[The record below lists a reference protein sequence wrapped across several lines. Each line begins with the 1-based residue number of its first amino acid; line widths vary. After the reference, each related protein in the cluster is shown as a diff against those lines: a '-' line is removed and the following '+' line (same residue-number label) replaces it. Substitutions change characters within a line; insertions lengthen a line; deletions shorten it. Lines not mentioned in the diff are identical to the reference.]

1 MKVLWYRR
9 LQKHVQAET
18 FNMRL
23 CRSSILIFTC
33 FSCVGFYPNRASTA
47 TPKLAPEIL
56 ELAQASSTVPASPSV
71 LRYGS
76 RKSDVQRLQT
86 QLKQLGYYSGLIDGQ
101 YNATTEIAVAKFQKV
116 KGLKVDG
123 LAGLTTREKLQAAL
137 AAKNQ
142 IVTSPIIA
150 SPIVTSPVST
160 SKPTTTPK
168 ATEKGF
174 VWWLI
179 FAIGILGSLG
189 ALVYLLRW
197 FRQVKQVQSE
207 ISSTKSLTEANKITM
222 IPPPPEVVTNPKIAT
237 PPLPSQ
243 LLLPEK
249 TSRLAKLN
257 IVDELI
263 QDLRSPDPKKRRKA
277 IWDLGQQGDSRAIQ
291 PIVDLM
297 IDADSQ
303 ESSLILAALTE
314 IGIRTL
320 KPMNRALAISIQ
332 DESPQVR
339 QNAIRDLTR
348 VYDMMGQMTQ
358 MLRHAL
364 DDPDAEVQAT
374 ARYALTQMNRM
385 RGLPEQQG
393 LPEDSHKDLQE

>member
-1 MKVLWYRR
+1 
-9 LQKHVQAET
+9 
-18 FNMRL
+18 MRL

-33 FSCVGFYPNRASTA
+33 FSCVGFYPNRSSTA
-47 TPKLAPEIL
+47 TPNLAPEVL
-56 ELAQASSTVPASPSV
+56 ELAQASSTVTASPPV

-86 QLKQLGYYSGLIDGQ
+86 QLKQLGYYSGVPDGQ
-101 YNATTEIAVAKFQKV
+101 YNASTEIAVAKFQKV

-123 LAGLTTREKLQAAL
+123 LAGLATRGRLQAAL
-137 AAKNQ
+137 VAKNQ
-142 IVTSPIIA
+142 IVA
-150 SPIVTSPVST
+150 SQRVTYPIVTSPASI
-160 SKPTTTPK
+160 SKPTAKPQPAK
-168 ATEKGF
+168 RGF

-179 FAIGILGSLG
+179 FGIGVMGSIG
-189 ALVYLLRW
+189 ALVYLIRW
-197 FRQVKQVQSE
+197 FRQVKQVQKSE
-207 ISSTKSLTEANKITM
+207 ISNTKSLSEANKETM
-222 IPPPPEVVTNPKIAT
+222 TPPPPEIVTSPQT
-237 PPLPSQ
+237 PTLPLTTQ

-257 IVDELI
+257 ILDELI
-263 QDLRSPDPKKRRKA
+263 QDLRSPDPIKRRKA

-291 PIVDLM
+291 HLVDLM

-303 ESSLILAALTE
+303 ENSLILEALAE

-332 DESPQVR
+332 DENPQVR

-348 VYDMMGQMTQ
+348 IYDMMSQMSQ

-364 DDPDAEVQAT
+364 DDPDPDVQAT
-374 ARYALTQMNRM
+374 ARYALIQMNRM
-385 RGLPEQQG
+385 RSLPEQQG
-393 LPEDSHKDLQE
+393 LTEDSHNNSRE

>member
-1 MKVLWYRR
+1 
-9 LQKHVQAET
+9 
-18 FNMRL
+18 MRL

-33 FSCVGFYPNRASTA
+33 FSCVGFYPIRSSTA
-47 TPKLAPEIL
+47 TPNLAPEIL
-56 ELAQASSTVPASPSV
+56 ELAQASSTVTASPAV

-86 QLKQLGYYSGLIDGQ
+86 QLKLLGYYSGVVDGE
-101 YNATTEIAVAKFQKV
+101 YNASTEIAVAKFQKA

-123 LAGLTTREKLQAAL
+123 LAGLATRERLQAAL
-137 AAKNQ
+137 VSKNQ
-142 IVTSPIIA
+142 IFT
-150 SPIVTSPVST
+150 SPIVTSSAPS

-168 ATEKGF
+168 PTERGF
-174 VWWLI
+174 VWWLL
-179 FAIGILGSLG
+179 FAIGVLGSIG

-197 FRQVKQVQSE
+197 FRQVKQVQKSE
-207 ISSTKSLTEANKITM
+207 IPNIKSLSEANKYPMTS
-222 IPPPPEVVTNPKIAT
+222 PSPETVTNPQTAT
-237 PPLPSQ
+237 PPLATQ
-243 LLLPEK
+243 LLLSEK

-263 QDLRSPDPKKRRKA
+263 QDLRSPDPMKRRKA

-291 PIVDLM
+291 PMVDLM

-303 ESSLILAALTE
+303 ESSLILAALAE

-320 KPMNRALAISIQ
+320 KPMNRGLAISLQ

-348 VYDMMGQMTQ
+348 VYDMMGQMSQ

-364 DDPDAEVQAT
+364 EDPDAEVQAT

-385 RGLPEQQG
+385 RGLPEQQS
-393 LPEDSHKDLQE
+393 LSEDSHNNSPE

>member
-1 MKVLWYRR
+1 
-9 LQKHVQAET
+9 
-18 FNMRL
+18 MRL
-23 CRSSILIFTC
+23 RPSLILIFTC
-33 FSCVGFYPNRASTA
+33 FSCLGFYPNRASTA
-47 TPKLAPEIL
+47 TPNLAPEIL
-56 ELAQASSTVPASPSV
+56 ELAQASSTVTASPAV
-71 LRYGS
+71 LMPGS
-76 RKSDVQRLQT
+76 QGSDVQKLQT
-86 QLKQLGYYSGLIDGQ
+86 LLKQLGYYSGVVDGQ
-101 YNATTEIAVAKFQKV
+101 YNASTEIAVAKFQKA

-123 LAGLTTREKLQAAL
+123 ITGLATMGKLQAAL

-142 IVTSPIIA
+142 IITSRIFTSPA
-150 SPIVTSPVST
+150 AT

-168 ATEKGF
+168 PTERGF

-179 FAIGILGSLG
+179 FAIGVLGSIG

-197 FRQVKQVQSE
+197 FRQVKQVEKSE
-207 ISSTKSLTEANKITM
+207 ISNTKSLSEAKIDPM
-222 IPPPPEVVTNPKIAT
+222 IPLLPETVTSPQTAT
-237 PPLPSQ
+237 PPLATQ

-249 TSRLAKLN
+249 TSRLVKLN

-263 QDLRSPDPKKRRKA
+263 QELRSSDPTKRRKA

-291 PIVDLM
+291 PMVDVM

-303 ESSLILAALTE
+303 ESSLILAALAE
-314 IGIRTL
+314 IGTRTL

-348 VYDMMGQMTQ
+348 VYDMMGQMSQ

-364 DDPDAEVQAT
+364 EDPDAEVQAT

-385 RGLPEQQG
+385 RGLPEQQS
-393 LPEDSHKDLQE
+393 LPEDSHNDSQE

>member
-1 MKVLWYRR
+1 
-9 LQKHVQAET
+9 
-18 FNMRL
+18 MRL

-33 FSCVGFYPNRASTA
+33 ISCVGFYPNRASTA
-47 TPKLAPEIL
+47 TPNLAPKIL
-56 ELAQASSTVPASPSV
+56 ELAQASSRVTATPAV

-86 QLKQLGYYSGLIDGQ
+86 QLKQLGYYKGVVDGQ
-101 YNATTEIAVAKFQKV
+101 YNASTEIAVAQFQKV
-116 KGLKVDG
+116 NGLKVDG
-123 LAGLTTREKLQAAL
+123 LAGLATKERLQAAIES
-137 AAKNQ
+137 KNK
-142 IVTSPIIA
+142 IVASPIIA
-150 SPIVTSPVST
+150 SPVST
-160 SKPTTTPK
+160 SKETTTPK
-168 ATEKGF
+168 ATDERGF
-174 VWWLI
+174 IWWII
-179 FAIGILGSLG
+179 FTIGVIGIIG
-189 ALVYLLRW
+189 ALIYLLRR
-197 FRQVKQVQSE
+197 FREVKRSQSE
-207 ISSTKSLTEANKITM
+207 ISNAKSLSEADKDPIT
-222 IPPPPEVVTNPKIAT
+222 PPLPEAITTLQIAT
-237 PPLPSQ
+237 PPPATQ

-263 QDLRSPDPKKRRKA
+263 QDLRSPDPTKRRKA

-291 PIVDLM
+291 HIVDLM

-303 ESSLILAALTE
+303 ESSLILAALAE

-320 KPMNRALAISIQ
+320 KPMNRGLAISMQ
-332 DESPQVR
+332 NESPQVR

-348 VYDMMGQMTQ
+348 VYDMMGQMSQ

-393 LPEDSHKDLQE
+393 LAGDSHNDSREET

>member
-1 MKVLWYRR
+1 
-9 LQKHVQAET
+9 
-18 FNMRL
+18 MRL

-47 TPKLAPEIL
+47 TPNLAPEIL
-56 ELAQASSTVPASPSV
+56 ELAQASSTVTASPAV
-71 LRYGS
+71 LRPGS
-76 RKSDVQRLQT
+76 RGSDVQRLQT
-86 QLKQLGYYSGLIDGQ
+86 QLKQLGYYSGVVDGQ
-101 YNATTEIAVAKFQKV
+101 YNASTEIAVAKFQKA

-123 LAGLTTREKLQAAL
+123 ITGLATMGRLQAAL
-137 AAKNQ
+137 VAKNQ
-142 IVTSPIIA
+142 IVTSPFVV
-150 SPIVTSPVST
+150 SPAST
-160 SKPTTTPK
+160 SKPS
-168 ATEKGF
+168 ATSKPTERGF

-179 FAIGILGSLG
+179 FAIGVLGSIG

-197 FRQVKQVQSE
+197 FRQVKQVQKSE
-207 ISSTKSLTEANKITM
+207 ISNTKSLSEANKDPMT
-222 IPPPPEVVTNPKIAT
+222 PPSPETVTSPQTAT
-237 PPLPSQ
+237 PPLTTQ

-263 QDLRSPDPKKRRKA
+263 QDLRSSDPTKRHKA

-291 PIVDLM
+291 PMVDLM

-303 ESSLILAALTE
+303 ENSLILAALAE
-314 IGIRTL
+314 IGTRTL
-320 KPMNRALAISIQ
+320 KPMNRALAMSIQ

-348 VYDMMGQMTQ
+348 VYDTMGQMSQ
-358 MLRHAL
+358 MLLHAL

-393 LPEDSHKDLQE
+393 LPEDSHDDSRE

>member
-1 MKVLWYRR
+1 
-9 LQKHVQAET
+9 
-18 FNMRL
+18 MRL

-47 TPKLAPEIL
+47 TPNLAPEIL
-56 ELAQASSTVPASPSV
+56 ELAQASSTVTASPAV

-76 RKSDVQRLQT
+76 QKSDVQRLQT
-86 QLKQLGYYSGLIDGQ
+86 QLKQLGYYNGVVDGQ
-101 YNATTEIAVAKFQKV
+101 YNASTEIAVAKFQKA

-123 LAGLTTREKLQAAL
+123 LAGLTTRRRLLAAL
-137 AAKNQ
+137 VAKNQ
-142 IVTSPIIA
+142 IVTSP
-150 SPIVTSPVST
+150 SPIVTFPN
-160 SKPTTTPK
+160 PTPK
-168 ATEKGF
+168 PIAKPQPPEKGF
-174 VWWLI
+174 IWWFI
-179 FAIGILGSLG
+179 FAIGVLGSIG
-189 ALVYLLRW
+189 ALIYLMRW
-197 FRQVKQVQSE
+197 FRQIKQVQKSE
-207 ISSTKSLTEANKITM
+207 ILDTKRLSEANKKTM
-222 IPPPPEVVTNPKIAT
+222 IPPPPEIVTSPEKAT
-237 PPLPSQ
+237 PPLPTQ
-243 LLLPEK
+243 LLVPEK

-263 QDLRSPDPKKRRKA
+263 QDLRSSDPTKRRKA

-291 PIVDLM
+291 PMVDLM

-303 ESSLILAALTE
+303 ESSLILAALAE

-320 KPMNRALAISIQ
+320 KPMNRGLAISMQ

-348 VYDMMGQMTQ
+348 IYDIMGQMSQ

-364 DDPDAEVQAT
+364 EDPDAEVQAT

-393 LPEDSHKDLQE
+393 LPEDSHNDARE

>member
-1 MKVLWYRR
+1 M
-9 LQKHVQAET
+9 
-18 FNMRL
+18 
-23 CRSSILIFTC
+23 
-33 FSCVGFYPNRASTA
+33 GFYPNRASTA
-47 TPKLAPEIL
+47 TPNLAPEIL
-56 ELAQASSTVPASPSV
+56 ELAQASSTVTASSAV
-71 LRYGS
+71 LRPGS
-76 RKSDVQRLQT
+76 QGSDVQRLQT
-86 QLKQLGYYSGLIDGQ
+86 QLKQLGYYSGVVDGQ
-101 YNATTEIAVAKFQKV
+101 YNASTEIAVAKFQKA

-123 LAGLTTREKLQAAL
+123 ITGQATRGRLQAAL

-142 IVTSPIIA
+142 IVTSPFVV
-150 SPIVTSPVST
+150 SPAPT
-160 SKPTTTPK
+160 SKPSATPK
-168 ATEKGF
+168 PTERGF

-179 FAIGILGSLG
+179 FAIGVLGSIG

-197 FRQVKQVQSE
+197 FRQVKQVQKSE
-207 ISSTKSLTEANKITM
+207 ISNTKSLSEANKDPMT
-222 IPPPPEVVTNPKIAT
+222 PPSSETVTSPQTAT
-237 PPLPSQ
+237 PPLTTQ

-263 QDLRSPDPKKRRKA
+263 QDLRSSDPTKRHKA

-291 PIVDLM
+291 PMVDLM

-303 ESSLILAALTE
+303 ENSLILAALAE
-314 IGIRTL
+314 IGTRTL
-320 KPMNRALAISIQ
+320 KPMNRALAMSIQ

-348 VYDMMGQMTQ
+348 VYDTMGQMSQ
-358 MLRHAL
+358 MLLHAL

-393 LPEDSHKDLQE
+393 LPEDSHDDSRE

>member
-1 MKVLWYRR
+1 
-9 LQKHVQAET
+9 
-18 FNMRL
+18 MRL
-23 CRSSILIFTC
+23 CHSSILIFTC
-33 FSCVGFYPNRASTA
+33 FSCVGFYPNRSSAA
-47 TPKLAPEIL
+47 TPNLAPKVL
-56 ELAQASSTVPASPSV
+56 ELAQASSTVTASPAV

-76 RKSDVQRLQT
+76 RRKSDVQRLQT
-86 QLKQLGYYSGLIDGQ
+86 QLKQLGYYSGVVDGE
-101 YNATTEIAVAKFQKV
+101 YNANTQIAVSKFQKV

-123 LAGLTTREKLQAAL
+123 IAGPATQEKLQAAL
-137 AAKNQ
+137 AAKKQ
-142 IVTSPIIA
+142 FVTSPIVSSTTA
-150 SPIVTSPVST
+150 PTSTKP
-160 SKPTTTPK
+160 KPT
-168 ATEKGF
+168 ERGF
-174 VWWLI
+174 VWWLL
-179 FAIGILGSLG
+179 FTIGVLGCTG
-189 ALVYLLRW
+189 ALIYLLRW
-197 FRQVKQVQSE
+197 FQKVKQVQKSE
-207 ISSTKSLTEANKITM
+207 ISEPKSLSEANKDPI
-222 IPPPPEVVTNPKIAT
+222 T
-237 PPLPSQ
+237 PPLLETVTSLQTTTPPLSPQ

-263 QDLRSPDPKKRRKA
+263 QDLRSSDPTKRRKA

-291 PIVDLM
+291 HLVDLI

-303 ESSLILAALTE
+303 ESSLILAALSE

-364 DDPDAEVQAT
+364 EDPDADVQAT
-374 ARYALTQMNRM
+374 ARYALTQMNRI
-385 RGLPEQQG
+385 RDLPEQQN
-393 LPEDSHKDLQE
+393 LQEDSDNDSQQ

>member
-1 MKVLWYRR
+1 
-9 LQKHVQAET
+9 
-18 FNMRL
+18 MRL

-33 FSCVGFYPNRASTA
+33 FSCVGFYPSRASTA
-47 TPKLAPEIL
+47 TPNLAPEIL
-56 ELAQASSTVPASPSV
+56 ELAQASSTVTASPTV

-76 RKSDVQRLQT
+76 RKLDVQRLQT
-86 QLKQLGYYSGLIDGQ
+86 QLKQLGYYSGVVDGE
-101 YNATTEIAVAKFQKV
+101 YDANTEMAVVKFQKA

-123 LAGLTTREKLQAAL
+123 LAGLATRGRLQAAMV
-137 AAKNQ
+137 AKNQ
-142 IVTSPIIA
+142 IVTSPI
-150 SPIVTSPVST
+150 VTSPIINSAAAT

-168 ATEKGF
+168 PTERGF

-179 FAIGILGSLG
+179 FSIGVLGSIG
-189 ALVYLLRW
+189 ALVNLLKW
-197 FRQVKQVQSE
+197 FRQGKQVQSE
-207 ISSTKSLTEANKITM
+207 ISETKSLSEANKNPMTS
-222 IPPPPEVVTNPKIAT
+222 PSPETVTNPQIAA
-237 PPLPSQ
+237 PPLATQ

-263 QDLRSPDPKKRRKA
+263 QDLRSSDPTKRRKA

-291 PIVDLM
+291 HLVDLM

-303 ESSLILAALTE
+303 ESSLILAALAE

-320 KPMNRALAISIQ
+320 KPMNRGLAISLQ

-348 VYDMMGQMTQ
+348 VYDMMGQMSQ
-358 MLRHAL
+358 MLHHAL
-364 DDPDAEVQAT
+364 NDPDAEVQAT

-385 RGLPEQQG
+385 RGLPEQQSI
-393 LPEDSHKDLQE
+393 PEDSHNDSRE

>member
-1 MKVLWYRR
+1 
-9 LQKHVQAET
+9 
-18 FNMRL
+18 MRL

-33 FSCVGFYPNRASTA
+33 FTCVGFYPNRASTA
-47 TPKLAPEIL
+47 TPNLVPEIL
-56 ELAQASSTVPASPSV
+56 ELAQASSTVAASPTV

-76 RKSDVQRLQT
+76 RKLDVQRLQT
-86 QLKQLGYYSGLIDGQ
+86 QLKQLGYYSGVVDGE
-101 YNATTEIAVAKFQKV
+101 YNTSTEIAVTKFQKA

-123 LAGLTTREKLQAAL
+123 LAGLETRGKLEAVMV
-137 AAKNQ
+137 AKNQ
-142 IVTSPIIA
+142 IATSPIIA
-150 SPIVTSPVST
+150 SGAT
-160 SKPTTTPK
+160 SKAITTPQPR
-168 ATEKGF
+168 ERGF

-179 FAIGILGSLG
+179 FSIGVLGSIG
-189 ALVYLLRW
+189 ALVYLLKS
-197 FRQVKQVQSE
+197 FRQGKQVQSE
-207 ISSTKSLTEANKITM
+207 ISETKSLSEASKNLM
-222 IPPPPEVVTNPKIAT
+222 ILPSPETVTNRQTDTPPIAT
-237 PPLPSQ
+237 K

-263 QDLRSPDPKKRRKA
+263 QDLRSSDPTKRRKA

-291 PIVDLM
+291 HLVDLM

-303 ESSLILAALTE
+303 ESSLILAALAE

-320 KPMNRALAISIQ
+320 KPMNRGLAISLQ

-348 VYDMMGQMTQ
+348 VYDMMGQMSQ
-358 MLRHAL
+358 MLHHAL
-364 DDPDAEVQAT
+364 EDPDAEVQAT

-385 RGLPEQQG
+385 RGLPEEQS
-393 LPEDSHKDLQE
+393 LTEDSHDDSRE

>member
-1 MKVLWYRR
+1 
-9 LQKHVQAET
+9 
-18 FNMRL
+18 MRL

-47 TPKLAPEIL
+47 TPNLAPKIL
-56 ELAQASSTVPASPSV
+56 ELAQASSTVDASLAV

-86 QLKQLGYYSGLIDGQ
+86 QLKQLEYYSGVVDGE
-101 YNATTEIAVAKFQKV
+101 YNANTEIAVTKFQKAQ
-116 KGLKVDG
+116 GLKVDG
-123 LAGLTTREKLQAAL
+123 LAGVATKGRLQAAIG
-137 AAKNQ
+137 AKNQ
-142 IVTSPIIA
+142 IVA
-150 SPIVTSPVST
+150 SPIVVSPIVASSAAT
-160 SKPTTTPK
+160 SKPTTTPEP
-168 ATEKGF
+168 TEKGF

-179 FAIGILGSLG
+179 LAIGVLGSIG
-189 ALVYLLRW
+189 ALIYLLKW

-207 ISSTKSLTEANKITM
+207 ISETKSLSEANKNPMTS
-222 IPPPPEVVTNPKIAT
+222 PLSETVTSPQIVT
-237 PPLPSQ
+237 PPITTQ

-249 TSRLAKLN
+249 TSRLVKLN

-263 QDLRSPDPKKRRKA
+263 QDLRNSNPTKRRKA

-291 PIVDLM
+291 HLVDLM

-303 ESSLILAALTE
+303 ETNLILAALAE
-314 IGIRTL
+314 IGTRTL
-320 KPMNRALAISIQ
+320 KPMNRALAISLQ

-348 VYDMMGQMTQ
+348 VYDMMGQMSQ

-364 DDPDAEVQAT
+364 EDPDAEVQAT

-385 RGLPEQQG
+385 RGLPEEQS
-393 LPEDSHKDLQE
+393 LPEDSHDDSPE

>member
-1 MKVLWYRR
+1 MGLYPS
-9 LQKHVQAET
+9 
-18 FNMRL
+18 
-23 CRSSILIFTC
+23 RSSIAA
-33 FSCVGFYPNRASTA
+33 YN
-47 TPKLAPEIL
+47 LAPKIL
-56 ELAQASSTVPASPSV
+56 ELAQASSIVTASPAV

-86 QLKQLGYYSGLIDGQ
+86 QLKQLGYYSGAVDGQ
-101 YNATTEIAVAKFQKV
+101 YTTTTEIAVAKFQKA

-123 LAGLTTREKLQAAL
+123 LTGLETSRKLQAAL
-137 AAKNQ
+137 ATKNQ
-142 IVTSPIIA
+142 IITSPILA
-150 SPIVTSPVST
+150 SPIATIAT
-160 SKPTTTPK
+160 SKPTAKPK
-168 ATEKGF
+168 PSERGF

-179 FAIGILGSLG
+179 FAIGVMGCIG
-189 ALVYLLRW
+189 ALFYLLRW
-197 FRQVKQVQSE
+197 FRGVKYGNLTKVQKSE
-207 ISSTKSLTEANKITM
+207 ISNTKSLSEANKKTM
-222 IPPPPEVVTNPKIAT
+222 IPSSPDTVTNLQTTTPPP
-237 PPLPSQ
+237 PPQ

-263 QDLRSPDPKKRRKA
+263 QDLRSSDPTKRRKA

-291 PIVDLM
+291 HLVDLM

-303 ESSLILAALTE
+303 ESSLILAALAE
-314 IGIRTL
+314 IGTRIL

-364 DDPDAEVQAT
+364 EDPDPDVQAT

-385 RGLPEQQG
+385 RSLPEQQS
-393 LPEDSHKDLQE
+393 LSEDSDHDSPE

>member
-1 MKVLWYRR
+1 MGFYPS
-9 LQKHVQAET
+9 
-18 FNMRL
+18 
-23 CRSSILIFTC
+23 RSSI
-33 FSCVGFYPNRASTA
+33 A
-47 TPKLAPEIL
+47 TPNLAPKIL
-56 ELAQASSTVPASPSV
+56 ELAQASSIVTASPAV

-86 QLKQLGYYSGLIDGQ
+86 QLKQLGYYSGAVDGQ
-101 YNATTEIAVAKFQKV
+101 YTISTEIAVAKFQKA
-116 KGLKVDG
+116 KGLEVDG
-123 LAGLTTREKLQAAL
+123 LTGLETSKKLQAAL
-137 AAKNQ
+137 ATKNQ
-142 IVTSPIIA
+142 IITSPIFA
-150 SPIVTSPVST
+150 SPIATIPT
-160 SKPTTTPK
+160 SKPTAKPK
-168 ATEKGF
+168 PSERGF

-179 FAIGILGSLG
+179 FAIGVMGCIG
-189 ALVYLLRW
+189 ALFYLLRW
-197 FRQVKQVQSE
+197 FRQVKYGNLTKVQKYE
-207 ISSTKSLTEANKITM
+207 ISNTKSLSEANKKQMTPPSPETISNPQITT
-222 IPPPPEVVTNPKIAT
+222 PPPPP
-237 PPLPSQ
+237 Q

-263 QDLRSPDPKKRRKA
+263 QDLRSSDPTKRRKA

-291 PIVDLM
+291 HLVDLM

-303 ESSLILAALTE
+303 ETSLILAALAE
-314 IGIRTL
+314 IGTRIL

-364 DDPDAEVQAT
+364 EDPDPDVQAT

-385 RGLPEQQG
+385 RGLPEQQS
-393 LPEDSHKDLQE
+393 LPENSDKDSPQ

>member
-1 MKVLWYRR
+1 
-9 LQKHVQAET
+9 
-18 FNMRL
+18 MRL

-33 FSCVGFYPNRASTA
+33 FSCVGFYPSRSSIA
-47 TPKLAPEIL
+47 TPNLAPKIL
-56 ELAQASSTVPASPSV
+56 ELAQASSIVTASPAV

-86 QLKQLGYYSGLIDGQ
+86 QLKQLGYYSGAVDGQ
-101 YNATTEIAVAKFQKV
+101 YTTSTEISVAKFQKA
-116 KGLKVDG
+116 KGLEVDG
-123 LAGLTTREKLQAAL
+123 LTGLETSRKLQAAL
-137 AAKNQ
+137 ATKNQ
-142 IVTSPIIA
+142 IITSPIFA
-150 SPIVTSPVST
+150 SPIAT
-160 SKPTTTPK
+160 SKPIAKPK
-168 ATEKGF
+168 PRERGF

-179 FAIGILGSLG
+179 FAIGVMGCIG
-189 ALVYLLRW
+189 ALFYLLRW
-197 FRQVKQVQSE
+197 FRQVKHGNLTKVQKSE
-207 ISSTKSLTEANKITM
+207 ISNTKSLSEANKQPMTPSSPETITNPQ
-222 IPPPPEVVTNPKIAT
+222 IITPLPPP
-237 PPLPSQ
+237 Q

-263 QDLRSPDPKKRRKA
+263 QDLRSSDPTKRRKA

-291 PIVDLM
+291 HLVDLM

-303 ESSLILAALTE
+303 ESSLILAALAE
-314 IGIRTL
+314 IGTRIL

-364 DDPDAEVQAT
+364 EDPDPDVQAT

-385 RGLPEQQG
+385 RGLPEQQS
-393 LPEDSHKDLQE
+393 LPENSDKDSPE

>member
-1 MKVLWYRR
+1 
-9 LQKHVQAET
+9 
-18 FNMRL
+18 MRL

-47 TPKLAPEIL
+47 TPNLAPEIL
-56 ELAQASSTVPASPSV
+56 ELAQASSTVAASSPTV
-71 LRYGS
+71 LTYGS

-86 QLKQLGYYSGLIDGQ
+86 QLKQLGYYSGVVDGE
-101 YNATTEIAVAKFQKV
+101 YNDSTEMAVVKFQKA

-123 LAGLTTREKLQAAL
+123 LAGLETRGRLQAAIV
-137 AAKNQ
+137 AKNQ
-142 IVTSPIIA
+142 IVTSPIVA
-150 SPIVTSPVST
+150 T
-160 SKPTTTPK
+160 SKPTTIPEP
-168 ATEKGF
+168 TERGF

-179 FAIGILGSLG
+179 FSIGVLGSIG
-189 ALVYLLRW
+189 ALVYLLKW

-207 ISSTKSLTEANKITM
+207 ISETKSLSEANKKLM
-222 IPPPPEVVTNPKIAT
+222 ISPSPETVTSPQTVT
-237 PPLPSQ
+237 PPIPTQ

-263 QDLRSPDPKKRRKA
+263 QDLRSSDPRKRRKA

-291 PIVDLM
+291 PMVDLM

-303 ESSLILAALTE
+303 ETSLILAALAE
-314 IGIRTL
+314 IGTRTL
-320 KPMNRALAISIQ
+320 KPMNRALAISLQ
-332 DESPQVR
+332 DENPQVR

-348 VYDMMGQMTQ
+348 VYDMMGQMSQ

-364 DDPDAEVQAT
+364 EDPDVEVQAT

-385 RGLPEQQG
+385 RGLPEEQS
-393 LPEDSHKDLQE
+393 LPEDLQNDSRE